1 MNRGDQACELMMQ
14 GFGCSQAVL
23 SVYCKGLGLDSDT
36 ALKIAAPFR
45 AGMGRM
51 GHTCGAVTGALMVL
65 GLKYSGISPDDAE
78 NRDRVC
84 TLVQEFTQEFCRK
97 NKTIVCNDLV
107 GCDISVPEQ
116 RQAAAEKGVF
126 TTLCPGFVRD
136 AVEIV
141 GQMIE
146 TA

>member
-1 MNRGDQACELMMQ
+1 MNRGDQAVKLLRQ
-14 GFGCSQAVL
+14 GFSCSQAVL
-23 SVYCKGLGLDSDT
+23 SVYCEGLGLDRDT

-51 GHTCGAVTGALMVL
+51 GLTCGAVTGAFMVL
-65 GLKYSGISPDDAE
+65 GLKYSGISPDDGE

-84 TLVQEFTQEFCRK
+84 ALVQEFAQEFCRK
-97 NKTIVCNDLV
+97 NGTIVCNELV
-107 GCDISVPEQ
+107 GCDVNSPGQ

-126 TTLCPGFVRD
+126 MNLCPGFVRD

-141 GQMIE
+141 GRMIE
-146 TA
+146 AA